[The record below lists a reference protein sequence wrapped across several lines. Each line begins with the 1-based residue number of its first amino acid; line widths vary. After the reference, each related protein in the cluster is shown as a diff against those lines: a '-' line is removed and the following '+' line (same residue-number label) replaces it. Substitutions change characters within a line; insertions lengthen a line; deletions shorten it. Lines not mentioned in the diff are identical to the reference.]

1 MNCIVLARDEM
12 SGRRC
17 QYALEDQGESWWCTP
32 AVRAEQAWPLLPG
45 TEVLLVQ
52 PCREARLLLDALGER
67 PPLAPP
73 YVLGLGM
80 DAPDGC
86 LPDLS
91 ALPVL
96 LRTCCREGRLP
107 ILAGRHLPAT
117 REIAAALL
125 HTMAVP
131 QRLRAWEFLPDMIAL
146 TVVHPPLLYD
156 LCHGLYPLIAGRYGM
171 TASAVERSLRLCVES
186 TWTHGSLAALER
198 FFGSSVD
205 PERGKPT
212 NREFL
217 CRVQERLTLT
227 MGRLV

>member
-1 MNCIVLARDEM
+1 MNCIVLARDEA

-17 QYALEDQGESWWCTP
+17 QYALEDQGECWRCIP
-32 AVRAEQAWPLLPG
+32 VMKAEQAWQLLPDAQ
-45 TEVLLVQ
+45 VLLVQ
-52 PCREARLLLDALGER
+52 PCGEALPLLHALQTR

-73 YVLGLGM
+73 FVLGLGM
-80 DAPDGC
+80 AAPDGC
-86 LPDLS
+86 LPEPG
-91 ALPVL
+91 ALPAL
-96 LRTCCREGRLP
+96 LCTWRGQGRLP
-107 ILAGRHLPAT
+107 ALAPRHLPAT
-117 REIAAALL
+117 QEIAAALL

-131 QRLRAWEFLPDMIAL
+131 CRLRAWTFLPEMIAL
-146 TVVHPPLLYD
+146 TVVHPPLLHD
-156 LCHGLYPLIAGRYGM
+156 LCHGLYPMIAGKYGM
-171 TASAVERSLRLCVES
+171 TAAGVERSLRLCVES

-227 MGRLV
+227 MGRLI